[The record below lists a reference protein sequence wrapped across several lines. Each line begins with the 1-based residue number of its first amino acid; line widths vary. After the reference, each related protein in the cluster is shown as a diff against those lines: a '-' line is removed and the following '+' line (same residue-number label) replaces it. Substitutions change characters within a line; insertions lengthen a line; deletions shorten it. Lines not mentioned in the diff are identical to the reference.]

1 MTPKLMLSGFH
12 NTIRFNGVDNL
23 ISQIDFCSSLN
34 EAIDTTKQVYSLNT
48 YISKIVSSSIYH
60 L

>member
-34 EAIDTTKQVYSLNT
+34 EAIDTTK
-48 YISKIVSSSIYH
+48 
-60 L
+60 